1 MMSFDL
7 NSDQRALRDEVVAL
21 ARELS
26 VDARQRDRNRQFDRE
41 LWRTSAA
48 CGLQGLPVPTEYG
61 GRNLTSVD
69 TVVALEALGYGCE
82 DGGLVFALCAHLLA
96 GVVPL
101 WKHGDDQQRRRL
113 LPGLCDGSL
122 IAANAMTEPQ
132 AGSDV
137 FSISMKAERDGAGHR
152 LTGTKT
158 LITNAAV
165 ADWAIVFAVTD
176 SAKGFHGGLTAFLVD
191 MSSHGVARPASLNTV
206 GVRSCSVGEIQLNE
220 VFVPDSMVLGGIGG
234 GSAVFNTAMEW
245 ERGCL
250 FAAHVGAMER
260 LLEVVIR
267 RARTRK
273 QFGQTI
279 GKFQAVAHRVADMK
293 VQLDAARLLTWRS
306 AWRLENGRTA
316 ALDASITKLFV
327 SEAFLSVA
335 IDAVR
340 TFGGQGLLEEHDV
353 ERIMRDALASVIYS
367 GTSDIQ
373 RNIIAR
379 WLGL

>member
-1 MMSFDL
+1 MTFDL
-7 NSDQRALRDEVVAL
+7 SPDQRALRDEIVAL
-21 ARELS
+21 ARELN

-41 LWRTSAA
+41 LWRRSAA
-48 CGLQGLPVPTEYG
+48 CGIQGLPVPAEFG
-61 GRNLTSVD
+61 GRGLTSLD

-113 LPGLCDGSL
+113 LPGWCDGSL

-137 FSISMKAERDGAGHR
+137 FSITLKAERDGAGHR

-158 LITNAAV
+158 FITNAAV

-176 SAKGFHGGLTAFLVD
+176 SAKGFHGGLTAFLLD
-191 MSSHGVARPASLNTV
+191 MSSKGVIRSASFNTV
-206 GVRSCSVGEIQLNE
+206 GVRSCAIGEIHLSE
-220 VFVPDSMVLGGIGG
+220 AFVPDGMVLGGVGG

-260 LLEVVIR
+260 LLETVIR
-267 RARTRK
+267 RVRSRK
-273 QFGQTI
+273 QFAQSI

-293 VQLDAARLLTWRS
+293 VELDAARLLTWRS
-306 AWRLENGRTA
+306 AWRLQNARTA
-316 ALDASITKLFV
+316 ALEASITKLFV
-327 SEAFLSVA
+327 SEAFLRVS
-335 IDAVR
+335 IDAIR

-353 ERIMRDALASVIYS
+353 ERVTRDALAGVIYS